1 MVADT
6 GKYTSLFKRETQP
19 DTATTGLIV
28 FLQQH
33 KALIFYLADSVLSL
47 EKAKTAKKTPPRR
60 GVKSR

>member
-28 FLQQH
+28 FYNNIKL
-33 KALIFYLADSVLSL
+33 
-47 EKAKTAKKTPPRR
+47 
-60 GVKSR
+60 